1 MLLFLLT
8 VLNCPII
15 NVTHCKK
22 IHNNYCVP
30 ACIFLTEETNK
41 HCLQNLL
48 WYLIKQ
54 TPLMWR
60 SQAKRIKTLVLS
72 FFLFLTIYILILRS
86 SFSLISSRRFS
97 LLTVL
102 AQWSLTSSSSWTA
115 TKDRDEEGLG
125 IGLELQ
131 GFTGD
136 NAGSGRSSLFSP
148 ALDALGGAPTAQP
161 FCSFSF

>member
-60 SQAKRIKTLVLS
+60 SQAKRMKTLVLS

-86 SFSLISSRRFS
+86 SFSLISSLVDFPF
-97 LLTVL
+97 LL
-102 AQWSLTSSSSWTA
+102 SSPSEA
-115 TKDRDEEGLG
+115 LHPPHP
-125 IGLELQ
+125 ELQ
-131 GFTGD
+131 LKIVMRKVWIARLHRGQCWIWKVITILICTWCPGWST
-136 NAGSGRSSLFSP
+136 NCTTL
-148 ALDALGGAPTAQP
+148 LL
-161 FCSFSF
+161 